1 MVRGKKSDMT
11 HNLPLTKRGQ
21 IKMEETYTGKEA
33 ESDVEQTVSFP
44 YSSTSMPHVSVT
56 QN

>member
-1 MVRGKKSDMT
+1 MVRKKKCHMT
-11 HNLPLTKRGQ
+11 HNSPLTKQGQ
-21 IKMEETYTGKEA
+21 IKMEETYTDKEV

-44 YSSTSMPHVSVT
+44 HSSSSMPRVSVT